1 VRGEQTEDKSALHRD
16 AQSPTTGRSLLQGP
30 PLKPASARTI
40 PPGPPVLIDTPRF
53 RARSVRASDASQ
65 DIADWFADPARV
77 GPLNLPP
84 RQLSLPELRRFF
96 DSFDNRSRFL
106 VALIDKAPGK
116 TTDSGPDRITGFY
129 HAEFH
134 GPHRTSRISFL
145 NGPNDATARRAM
157 TVLGLPL
164 LKLQFTRYGIE
175 KIVAQVLTSNET
187 LCRHLDRIGFQR
199 EGYLRAQVRA
209 PDGTRRDQVL
219 FGLLPADLR

>member
-1 VRGEQTEDKSALHRD
+1 M
-16 AQSPTTGRSLLQGP
+16 P
-30 PLKPASARTI
+30 PAPMKPAPGRPAPTRAV

-65 DIADWFADPARV
+65 EIADWFADPVRV

-84 RQLSLPELRRFF
+84 RVLSLADLRRFF

-106 VALIDKAPGK
+106 VALIDKAA
-116 TTDSGPDRITGFY
+116 DSGPDRITGFY

-157 TVLGLPL
+157 AVLGLPL

-175 KIVAQVLTSNET
+175 KIVAQVLTTNDV

-219 FGLLPADLR
+219 FGLLPSDLRS

>member
-1 VRGEQTEDKSALHRD
+1 M
-16 AQSPTTGRSLLQGP
+16 
-30 PLKPASARTI
+30 
-40 PPGPPVLIDTPRF
+40 
-53 RARSVRASDASQ
+53 
-65 DIADWFADPARV
+65 IADWFADPARV
-77 GPLNLPP
+77 GPLNLAP
-84 RQLSLPELRRFF
+84 RQLTLPELRRFF

-106 VALIDKAPGK
+106 VALIDKAPG
-116 TTDSGPDRITGFY
+116 SGADRITGFY

-134 GPHRTSRISFL
+134 GAHRTSRISFL
-145 NGPNDATARRAM
+145 NGPNDTTARRAM

-187 LCRHLDRIGFQR
+187 LCRQLDRIGFQR

-219 FGLLPADLR
+219 FGLLPTDLGQKRSV

>member
-1 VRGEQTEDKSALHRD
+1 M
-16 AQSPTTGRSLLQGP
+16 P
-30 PLKPASARTI
+30 PAKPL

-53 RARSVRASDASQ
+53 RARSVRPGDASAE
-65 DIADWFADPARV
+65 IAAWFADPARV

-84 RQLSLPELRRFF
+84 RQLTVPDLRRFF
-96 DSFDNRSRFL
+96 ESFDNRSRFL
-106 VALIDKAPGK
+106 VALVGKA
-116 TTDSGPDRITGFY
+116 DDRITGFY

-134 GPHRTSRISFL
+134 GQHRTSRISFL
-145 NGPNDATARRAM
+145 NGPNDATSRRAM
-157 TVLGLPL
+157 AALGLPL

-175 KIVAQVLTSNET
+175 KIVAQVLSTNEV

-219 FGLLPADLR
+219 FGLLPGDLR